1 MINTMESEIYN
12 EIAELRGRK
21 SEIEADIVDW
31 FENWEDSEEDEK
43 NRYIRAKRKYSE
55 MDRRKVI

>member
-31 FENWEDSEEDEK
+31 FENCEDSKEDEK
-43 NRYIRAKRKYSE
+43 NRYIRAERKYSE
-55 MDRRKVI
+55 MDRRKTI